1 MILTNVQQG
10 QLLAKWDTVRT
21 FVTDH
26 KKWFIGAALLLAVWL
41 PIAACSHKP
50 APKAEP
56 VKIERKVEAPYT
68 VTKTDTKIVP
78 HKAKHRHRVVVKAP
92 APAPKCYF
100 FLAEYNC

>member
-1 MILTNVQQG
+1 M
-10 QLLAKWDTVRT
+10 T
-21 FVTDH
+21 FTDIKTKAADYAAVAASFVKDH

-50 APKAEP
+50 APKVVAP
-56 VKIERKVEAPYT
+56 VVKIEAPYT

-78 HKAKHRHRVVVKAP
+78 HKAKHRRIVKAP